1 MKKKI
6 TVLGSGIVGSLIASE
21 LNRDYEVSCADKNI
35 TRLEKLKSSSGVI
48 SLESDL
54 SDPRQLEKALS
65 EADLA
70 VIALPGSMGYKTLE
84 RVIETGTDV
93 VDISFFAEDP
103 FSLEEKARQKG
114 VTAVVDCGVAPGLCN
129 IILGFHLQRDKILS
143 YKCLV
148 GGLIQARFAPFEY
161 KSVFSPSDVI
171 AEYVREA
178 RLVKNGSIVFEEAL
192 SEPENIDF
200 EGIGTLTA
208 FNTDGLRTLTK
219 TADIPFMSEKTLRY
233 PKTYEYLKVLKDA
246 GFFSDIPVE
255 FEGAEI
261 KPCDFSDRLLSEKWR
276 IEDNDRDI
284 TCMKIFIESCSE
296 NGKEL
301 IEYTLTDYYDEKEKI
316 LSMART
322 TGYTCCAVSRLVLEG
337 KISRKGILPP
347 EEIGREEKDFSFVL
361 DYLRNKGVRISEKR
375 QA

>member
-1 MKKKI
+1 MKRI
-6 TVLGSGIVGSLIASE
+6 TVLGSGIVGSLIASD
-21 LNRDYEVSCADKNI
+21 LSRDYEVSCADKNI
-35 TRLEKLKSSSGVI
+35 ARLNKLISASGVI
-48 SLESDL
+48 ALESDL
-54 SDPRQLEKALS
+54 SDPRQFEKAIS
-65 EADLA
+65 GADLA
-70 VIALPGSMGYKTLE
+70 VIALPGFMGYKTLE
-84 RVIETGTDV
+84 KVIETGTDA

-103 FSLEEKARQKG
+103 FSLEEKAKQKK
-114 VTAVVDCGVAPGLCN
+114 VTAIVDCGVAPGLCN
-129 IILGFHLQRDKILS
+129 IILGFHLQKGKISS

-148 GGLIQARFAPFEY
+148 GGLVRARFAPFEY

-178 RLVKNGSIVFEEAL
+178 RLVKNGDVVFEEAL

-208 FNTDGLRTLTK
+208 FNTDGLRTLVK

-233 PKTYEYLKVLKDA
+233 PKTYEYLKVLKDS
-246 GFFSDIPVE
+246 GFFSEIPVE
-255 FEGAEI
+255 VEGAEI
-261 KPCDFSDRLLSEKWR
+261 KPCNLSDKLLSEKWK
-276 IEDNDRDI
+276 INDKDRDV
-284 TCMKIFIESCSE
+284 TCMKIFIESDSE

-301 IEYTLTDYYDEKEKI
+301 MEYTLTDYYDEKEKV

-347 EEIGREEKDFSFVL
+347 EEIGREENNFSFVM
-361 DYLRNKGVRISEKR
+361 DYLRKKGVLINIIKR
-375 QA
+375 A